1 MVLLTVMEYP
11 YEIEN
16 DIEEMKE
23 KDYSEEEILDCMR
36 ELRDALDDKIETLR
50 GY

>member
-1 MVLLTVMEYP
+1 MVLLTVMEYS

-16 DIEEMKE
+16 DIEEMRE

-36 ELRDALDDKIETLR
+36 ELRDVLDDKIETLG